1 MRYKRKTP
9 LMKFYQKSI
18 ITASIII
25 FQLSCNTQSNKEFQ
39 KDMVA
44 TDSIYTSSSSAAVEN
59 NKDTS
64 RKFIRTADLKF
75 KVKDVVR
82 STYDIEDITNQHG
95 GFVSYTDLTSV
106 TDDVVT
112 TPVSADSSI
121 ETKYYTVINNITLR
135 VPNTKL
141 DTVLKDIARN
151 IDYLDARVIKAED
164 VALQILSNDL
174 TQKRNAKAE
183 VRLTNAIDTKA
194 KKLAETY
201 DAEEVLADKQEQTDD
216 AKISTL
222 SLRDKVKF
230 STVSLALYQR
240 EGVKKETIANKKVIT
255 AYEPGVGSQ
264 LMDSLKYGWE
274 MLEAVIVFLAKLW
287 WVILIGVGAY
297 LISKRSLGK
306 EKG

>member
-1 MRYKRKTP
+1 
-9 LMKFYQKSI
+9 MKFYQKSI